1 MLTDAEVL
9 KLAEPIFATILG
21 PLGFS
26 RASVVSGADQ
36 DGDKAFFIEAFFEPG
51 SNIVNGKALVEARGQ
66 LHDALTALGEE
77 RFPYVSYRLPGEP
90 EPYSDDLDEPA
101 SPHP

>member
-1 MLTDAEVL
+1 MMTDAEVL
-9 KLAEPIFATILG
+9 KLAEPIFSKVLG

-26 RASVVSGADQ
+26 RASVLSGFDQ
-36 DGDKAFFIEAFFEPG
+36 DGDKAFFIDAYFEPG

-66 LHDALTALGEE
+66 LHDALTALDEE

-90 EPYSDDLDEPA
+90 EPLSDDVDELAP
-101 SPHP
+101 PH

>member
-9 KLAEPIFATILG
+9 RIAEPIFSKVLG

-36 DGDKAFFIEAFFEPG
+36 DGDRAFFIDAYFEPG

-66 LHDALTALGEE
+66 LHDALTTLGEE

-90 EPYSDDLDEPA
+90 EPATDDLDEVAP
-101 SPHP
+101 S